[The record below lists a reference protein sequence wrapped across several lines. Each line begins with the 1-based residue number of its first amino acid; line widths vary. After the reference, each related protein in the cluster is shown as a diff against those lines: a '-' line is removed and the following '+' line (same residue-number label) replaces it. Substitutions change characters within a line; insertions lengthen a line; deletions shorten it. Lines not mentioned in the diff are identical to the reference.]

1 MLFCSRETLFVL
13 YAAYIQPG
21 SRTSYYFTRISYQ
34 HCSTYLFKTP
44 YTYSKCFKY
53 SLFILIFIM
62 ETGKILFM
70 TGFLILGVLFGST
83 AGYSIGK
90 ASGVV
95 EATAKLGEEQ
105 LAKQIAASEQTASAY
120 QEIETDPLAG
130 VTLNPFE

>member
-1 MLFCSRETLFVL
+1 
-13 YAAYIQPG
+13 
-21 SRTSYYFTRISYQ
+21 
-34 HCSTYLFKTP
+34 
-44 YTYSKCFKY
+44 
-53 SLFILIFIM
+53 M

-95 EATAKLGEEQ
+95 EATAKLVEEQ